1 MALIDD
7 LQELPEE
14 PGVYIIKNANG
25 IAIYVG
31 KAKNLK
37 NRVKAHFVPTLE
49 TKEIQIQKQAAS
61 VEWILTRD
69 ENESILLERKLIK
82 DLKPKYNVKLK
93 DDKSGLL
100 IRITLSEKYPR
111 LLMQRET
118 DPKNEKDMYVGPFPL
133 DSLLRKTVKI
143 ALKLFPICN
152 YKKSLD
158 NAKIEQIKH
167 HCIRYRLGRCLA
179 PCTKQIEKSD
189 YLKIVKKLIM
199 FLEGQVGDLI
209 KNLEEEM
216 WQAAQEHEYERA
228 AELRDQ
234 MKTIQELVNVH
245 TSLNINVEDM
255 DVLDFVIFENVLVL
269 GLVQVRNKRIKKIS
283 TEILNKF
290 SFKNWNDILAYLSSE
305 KKDRIKVL
313 VAEEFFNY
321 IHFNPPPNIIRKSL
335 ETHETLLNIAKRNAK
350 AALQSYLRTEKSSID
365 YKKTLQQMKE
375 ILKLPKVPYVING
388 FDIST
393 LKGTHS
399 TGSCVVFIDGV
410 PEKKYYRKFRIRQ
423 EFDEPNDYAMMKELI
438 TRRFGSAK
446 LEKDP
451 YPDLVVVDGGK
462 GQLSIAEQVFN
473 KLKLEI
479 PVISIAK
486 QNEEIYIQNEKEPI
500 ILDEKSQVLRII
512 QHVRDEAH
520 RFAISYHKQLRNR
533 TMRTS

>member
-7 LQELPEE
+7 LQELPEA

-49 TKEIQIQKQAAS
+49 TKELQIQTHAAS

-118 DPKNEKDMYVGPFPL
+118 DPKNEKDVYIGPFPL

-152 YKKSLD
+152 YKKPL
-158 NAKIEQIKH
+158 NKTKLTQIKH
-167 HCIRYRLGRCLA
+167 HCIRYRLKRCLA
-179 PCTKQIEKSD
+179 PCETQIESTE
-189 YLKIVKKLIM
+189 YLKTVKKLIM

-216 WQAAQEHEYERA
+216 WEAAQHHKYERA

-234 MKTIQELVNVH
+234 IKTIQELVNVH
-245 TSLNINVEDM
+245 SSLNIDVEDM
-255 DVLDFVIFENVLVL
+255 DVVDFVVSEGILVL

-283 TEILNKF
+283 TEILNEF
-290 SFKNWNDILAYLSSE
+290 AFKSWNDIIMYLFKM
-305 KKDRIKVL
+305 KKNARKVL
-313 VAEEFFNY
+313 VTEEFFHY
-321 IHFNPPPNIIRKSL
+321 ISSPPPSNIIRKSL
-335 ETHETLLNIAKRNAK
+335 EAHEMLLNIAKRNAK
-350 AALQSYLRTEKSSID
+350 AALQSYLRTTKATVD
-365 YKKTLQQMKE
+365 YEKTLEQMQE
-375 ILKLPKVPYVING
+375 ILKLPKIPHIING

-393 LKGTHS
+393 LKGLNS

-410 PEKKYYRKFRIRQ
+410 PVKKFYRKFRIRQ
-423 EFDEPNDYAMMKELI
+423 KFDEPNDYAMMKELI
-438 TRRFGSAK
+438 SRRFKSIK
-446 LEKDP
+446 LEEDP
-451 YPDLVVVDGGK
+451 YPDLIIVDGGK
-462 GQLSIAEQVFN
+462 GQLSIAEQVLN
-473 KLKLEI
+473 ELKLKI
-479 PVISIAK
+479 PVVSIAK

-500 ILDEKSQVLRII
+500 VLEEQSQVLRLI

-520 RFAISYHKQLRNR
+520 RFAITYHKQLRKR
-533 TMRTS
+533 TMRPT